1 MYSIIIPYT
10 YFRIGIGGAVVVEIS
25 SSFTVL
31 ENRENPGN
39 VLKRNDKI

>member
-1 MYSIIIPYT
+1 MYSIIIRYT
-10 YFRIGIGGAVVVEIS
+10 YFRIGIGGAVVVEI